1 MIVPAVS
8 LRPVSDIPLVFI
20 LENFIISFQ
29 SRNDMG
35 SQETTDARNI
45 RESFLLFCCLKAGR
59 HIRIQQHSQER
70 KEGGE
75 RLQKVGW
82 LDQDC
87 NKCGRQLNSWDARLS
102 KTLAYK
108 YTCCES
114 CIAGEYD
121 MSAERLRDRM
131 ENYFGMRPCQGL

>member
-1 MIVPAVS
+1 M
-8 LRPVSDIPLVFI
+8 
-20 LENFIISFQ
+20 Q
-29 SRNDMG
+29 G
-35 SQETTDARNI
+35 
-45 RESFLLFCCLKAGR
+45 
-59 HIRIQQHSQER
+59 R
-70 KEGGE
+70 KEGE
-75 RLQKVGW
+75 KPLKKVKW

-108 YTCCES
+108 YPCCES
-114 CIAGEYD
+114 CIAAEYD

>member
-1 MIVPAVS
+1 MTVPAVS

-29 SRNDMG
+29 SRNDTG
-35 SQETTDARNI
+35 SQETADARNKKVI
-45 RESFLLFCCLKAGR
+45 PAFLLPESRKAYR
-59 HIRIQQHSQER
+59 
-70 KEGGE
+70 EGE
-75 RLQKVGW
+75 DRLQKIRW

-108 YTCCES
+108 YPCCES

-121 MSAERLRDRM
+121 MSAERLRGRM
-131 ENYFGMRPCQGL
+131 EDYFGMRPCQGL

>member
-1 MIVPAVS
+1 MTRVHRK
-8 LRPVSDIPLVFI
+8 LRTP
-20 LENFIISFQ
+20 
-29 SRNDMG
+29 G
-35 SQETTDARNI
+35 I
-45 RESFLLFCCLKAGR
+45 RKSFLLFLLPESRKAYGDR
-59 HIRIQQHSQER
+59 TTFTRKKGR

-75 RLQKVGW
+75 RLQKVRW

-108 YTCCES
+108 YPCCES

-131 ENYFGMRPCQGL
+131 EDYFGMRPCQGL

>member
-8 LRPVSDIPLVFI
+8 LRPVSDIPLVLFWKI
-20 LENFIISFQ
+20 LLFLF
-29 SRNDMG
+29 RAGMTRVHRKLRTPG
-35 SQETTDARNI
+35 I
-45 RESFLLFCCLKAGR
+45 RKSFLLFCCLKAGR
-59 HIRIQQHSQER
+59 HIRIQQHSQGR

-75 RLQKVGW
+75 RLQKVRW

-108 YTCCES
+108 YPCCES

>member
-8 LRPVSDIPLVFI
+8 LRPVSDMTLVFI
-20 LENFIISFQ
+20 LENFVISFQ
-29 SRNDMG
+29 SRNDAG
-35 SQETTDARNI
+35 SQETVDARNKKVI
-45 RESFLLFCCLKAGR
+45 PAFLLPESRKAE
-59 HIRIQQHSQER
+59 QHSQGG

-75 RLQKVGW
+75 RLQKVRW

-108 YTCCES
+108 YPCCES

-131 ENYFGMRPCQGL
+131 EDYFGMRPCQGL